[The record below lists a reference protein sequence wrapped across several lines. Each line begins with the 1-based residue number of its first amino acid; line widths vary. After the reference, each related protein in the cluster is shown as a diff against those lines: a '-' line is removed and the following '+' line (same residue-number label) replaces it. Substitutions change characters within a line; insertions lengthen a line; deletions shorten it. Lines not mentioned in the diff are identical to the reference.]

1 MRFTTVPGAFTEQA
15 AKAWINRTRQRAEDG
30 TAIVLAIVE
39 AGEQFPAGMVGLF
52 GLDRGDASAR
62 LGYWL
67 VNDARGRGL
76 ATAAARALAV
86 WAFERLEL
94 SEVVI
99 DREASNIASARVAEK
114 LGAIE
119 TEAQLV
125 VYHGAEVELIRY
137 VLQGPPD

>member
-1 MRFTTVPGAFTEQA
+1 M
-15 AKAWINRTRQRAEDG
+15 
-30 TAIVLAIVE
+30 
-39 AGEQFPAGMVGLF
+39 
-52 GLDRGDASAR
+52 
-62 LGYWL
+62 
-67 VNDARGRGL
+67 
-76 ATAAARALAV
+76 AV